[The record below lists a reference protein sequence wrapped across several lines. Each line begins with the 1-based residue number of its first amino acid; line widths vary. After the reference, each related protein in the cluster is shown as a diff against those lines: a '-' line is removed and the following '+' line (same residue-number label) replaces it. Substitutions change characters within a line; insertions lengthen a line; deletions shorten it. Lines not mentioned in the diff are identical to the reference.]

1 MEIKVRGKNID
12 VTAALA
18 DYAKKKVRKLTNYLN
33 RPREVQVAMSVI
45 REEHIVEV
53 TVILNGLILRGEEST
68 GDMYASIDM
77 VVDKL
82 EKQLVK
88 YKTRLNKSLRQ
99 QGIRAI
105 NEKLLSPAM
114 LEGDEEE
121 ARVVKT
127 KRFPLKPMHLEEAI
141 MQMNLLGHDFFVFAN
156 AESEK
161 VNVLYRR
168 KDGDYGLIEPEYGP

>member
-18 DYAKKKVRKLTNYLN
+18 DYAKKKVRKLTKYLN

-127 KRFPLKPMHLEEAI
+127 KRFPLKPMHLEEA
-141 MQMNLLGHDFFVFAN
+141 
-156 AESEK
+156 
-161 VNVLYRR
+161 
-168 KDGDYGLIEPEYGP
+168 